1 MGGVFAM
8 GCVAVLAAFGMGA
21 SAVSHLL
28 SRSVRGSSDAFLGDA
43 GVRTGRIAALLR
55 NGVGFVEPVSRAVL
69 GSKTASSLLGEGAS
83 MCVRRG
89 YPTTADRLATVVVA
103 ALLALT
109 AASLALTRSPVAALA
124 VPACS
129 VVLLAAVVHGAR
141 DARQEEVRESVP
153 EVLRSIGAC
162 LQTGYTLMQTF
173 DQVSREVDGPLKTA
187 FSQAARLLEA
197 GRPVPEALSKL
208 REAAAIPELTFVAVA
223 LQVQHEA
230 GGSMRKVLDAAR
242 DAVEGEIELKRSLR
256 VQTAQAKLSA
266 RIVSVMPIVLIAL
279 FSVISEGFLEPFFSS
294 AAGVALLLVAVAMQV
309 AGVVAVRRMLSLEVA
324 L

>member
-1 MGGVFAM
+1 MGGVFAL
-8 GCVAVLAAFGMGA
+8 GCLAVASAFGMGA
-21 SAVSHLL
+21 FAL
-28 SRSVRGSSDAFLGDA
+28 SGALARHARRPSEAYLGDA
-43 GVRTGRIAALLR
+43 GVKTGRLAAMLR
-55 NGVGFVEPVSRAVL
+55 NGVGFAEPAARLMLRNRAV
-69 GSKTASSLLGEGAS
+69 ASLLRDGAA
-83 MCVRRG
+83 MCAERG

-103 ALLALT
+103 AAAALAAAALLA
-109 AASLALTRSPVAALA
+109 TRSLTVAVA
-124 VPACS
+124 VPACA
-129 VVLLAAVVHGAR
+129 LALFAMAVRGVR
-141 DARQEEVRESVP
+141 DARQEAVRESVP

-162 LQTGYTLMQTF
+162 LQAGYTLMQTF
-173 DQVSREVDGPLKTA
+173 DQVAREVDGPLKAA
-187 FSQAARLLEA
+187 FSQSARLLEA
-197 GRPVPEALSKL
+197 GRPVSEALLRL
-208 REAAAIPELTFVAVA
+208 RETASVPELTFVAVA

-279 FSVISEGFLEPFFSS
+279 FSVVSEGFLEPFFSS
-294 AAGVALLLVAVAMQV
+294 AAGIALLLIAIAMQV